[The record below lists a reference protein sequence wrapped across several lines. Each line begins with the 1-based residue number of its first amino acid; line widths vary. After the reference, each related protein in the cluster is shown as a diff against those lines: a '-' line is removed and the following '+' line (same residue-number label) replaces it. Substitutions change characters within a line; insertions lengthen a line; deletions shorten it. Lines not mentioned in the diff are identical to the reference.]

1 MPTIDYNAPL
11 KVLAAVR
18 GHPFDRNAYA
28 TLFDAMEGISVT
40 FVDQPAASLL
50 LRPELADSFDV
61 VLLYDMPGIDFHG
74 PVPGAPV
81 AMPQGVQEELLGL
94 LDRGIGVVATHHA
107 IAGWPAWEG
116 YAEIIGGR
124 FLYRAAGLRGIE
136 RLDSGYRHQASYNA
150 QVLAPDHPV
159 LAGIPASFPLTDELY
174 LAEVFE
180 DDVVPLL
187 RSDYRFE
194 RDNFYSATAAIEGA
208 MFSNEGWEHAP
219 GSALIGW
226 AKCAGNSPLVYLQ
239 PGDDEVTYANPV
251 YRRLIENAIRWTA
264 SAEARAWARHS
275 GAAGL
280 AAKEAE

>member
-1 MPTIDYNAPL
+1 MPTIDYHAPL

-28 TLFDAMEGISVT
+28 ALFDGMEGISVT

-50 LRPELADSFDV
+50 MQPDLADQFDV
-61 VLLYDMPGIDFHG
+61 LLLYDMPGIDFHG

-81 AMPQGVQEELLGL
+81 PIPDAVREGIDRLLE
-94 LDRGIGVVATHHA
+94 RGIGVVATHHA

-116 YAEIIGGR
+116 FAEIVGGR
-124 FLYRAAGLRGIE
+124 FLYRAATLRGAA

-150 QVLAPDHPV
+150 QVVAPDHPV
-159 LAGIPASFPLTDELY
+159 MAGIPPMFALTDELY
-174 LAEVFE
+174 LAEIFE
-180 DDVVPLL
+180 EDVVPLL

-194 RDNFYSATAAIEGA
+194 RDNFYSATAAIEGT
-208 MFSNEGWEHAP
+208 MFSNEGWDHAP
-219 GSALIGW
+219 GSNLIGW
-226 AKCAGNSPLVYLQ
+226 AKRAGNSPLVYLQ

-264 SAEARAWARHS
+264 SAEARDWAR
-275 GAAGL
+275 AA
-280 AAKEAE
+280 A